1 MKVLFLPSG
10 KTIDAP
16 RMTVLEAARQI
27 GVPIIASCGGHAT
40 CGKCKVHVV
49 PSDPDALSPPDEIEC
64 RTLSEEALAC
74 GMRLACRLTLP
85 ETGELTV
92 RVAENRDDLGR
103 KERISILPLDFT
115 ADCNQADELAYGMA
129 FDIGTTTVVG
139 MLCDLASGLPIRAIA
154 RTNPQGIYGADVIS
168 RIQYAAESSEHL
180 QALQRKVIDCFDEI
194 IHSFIQEEGIVR
206 EQIKKIT
213 VVGNTAMSH
222 LFLGIDASS
231 LARAPF
237 DPVFTSAVT
246 MSASDL
252 GLLTAEDA
260 KVYLL
265 PNIAG
270 HVGSDITAVMLA
282 ASLYALP
289 GVNLVI
295 DIGTNGEVLLSR
307 EGELLACSTAAGP
320 AFEGASI
327 RFGMRA
333 AVGAIEQ
340 VDFTKGDVRLS
351 VIGDAEP
358 TGLCGSGLISLIA
371 QMLGLGLITTRGRL
385 LSREAALEQ
394 GIPEAFANRLYS
406 DENGGG
412 FVLHKDIVL
421 TQKDI
426 REVQLAK
433 GAIAAG
439 IEVLLDRFGL
449 SPSEIDRVMIAGAF
463 GNYVRVEDAL
473 GIGLLPQVSPE
484 RVVPIGNAAGVGACM
499 ALLSAK
505 HCEIAE
511 REAEKICHI
520 ELSNDANFVN
530 KHMRAMSFPAKVV

>member
-10 KTIDAP
+10 TTIDAP
-16 RMTVLEAARQI
+16 RMTVLEATRQV

-40 CGKCKVHVV
+40 CGKCKVRIVT
-49 PSDPDALSPPDEIEC
+49 SDLDVLSPPDETE
-64 RTLSEEALAC
+64 RETLSEEELVL
-74 GMRLACRLTLP
+74 GVRLACRLTLP

-92 RVAENRDDLGR
+92 SVTENQDDLGR
-103 KERISILPLDFT
+103 KARMSILPPDFI
-115 ADCNQADELAYGMA
+115 ADCKQTDEPAYGVA

-139 MLCDLASGLPIRAIA
+139 MLCDLTRGMPIRAIA
-154 RTNPQGIYGADVIS
+154 RTNPQGIYGGDVIS
-168 RIQYAAESSEHL
+168 RIQYAAESPEHL
-180 QALQRKVIDCFDEI
+180 QAIQRKVLDCFNEI
-194 IHSFIQEEGIVR
+194 IHRFMQEEGIAR
-206 EQIKKIT
+206 GQIKEIT

-237 DPVFTSAVT
+237 EPVFTSAVT
-246 MSASDL
+246 MLASDL
-252 GLLTAEDA
+252 GLFAAEDA

-282 ASLYALP
+282 TALYDLP

-307 EGELLACSTAAGP
+307 KGEMLACSTAAGP

-333 AVGAIEQ
+333 AIGAIEQ
-340 VDFTKGDVRLS
+340 VDFTRGDVCLD
-351 VIGDAEP
+351 VIGDVEP
-358 TGLCGSGLISLIA
+358 TGMCGSGLISLVA
-371 QMLGLGLITTRGRL
+371 QMLDQGLITTRGRL
-385 LSREAALEQ
+385 LNRETALEQ
-394 GIPEAFANRLYS
+394 GISETFANRLYS
-406 DENGGG
+406 DESGGG

-449 SPSEIDRVMIAGAF
+449 SSSEIDHVMIAGAF

-473 GIGLLPQVSPE
+473 RIGLLPPVLPE

-505 HCEIAE
+505 HRELAE
-511 REAEKICHI
+511 REAEKVLHL
-520 ELSNDANFVN
+520 ELSNDASFVN
-530 KHMRAMSFPAKVV
+530 KHMRAMSFPAKVI